1 MVETDRLMT
10 DDWQAGVEDLKVGRL
25 EAGWSPLARYTTAVL
40 LSAVCSGLHV
50 GGGPRL
56 ICMGPRL

>member
-1 MVETDRLMT
+1 MT
-10 DDWQAGVEDLKVGRL
+10 DDWQAGWRVGDLEVGGL
-25 EAGWSPLARYTTAVL
+25 EAEWGHYCSL